1 LAVGRS
7 ERRKKELGEL
17 DDKLEEQLRAEEG
30 QK

>member
-17 DDKLEEQLRAEEG
+17 DGKLEEQLRAEEG